1 MRATKS
7 TEHMSKER
15 ITDFLLM
22 GAKEMYDSKNS
33 LSGFKSRRIT
43 VECDGEEDGKVDSNS
58 SLQSQRRN
66 SSVL

>member
-1 MRATKS
+1 
-7 TEHMSKER
+7 MSKER

-33 LSGFKSRRIT
+33 LSGFESRRIT
-43 VECDGEEDGKVDSNS
+43 VDVECDSEEDGKGDSNS
-58 SLQSQRRN
+58 SLPSQRRN